1 MSTRL
6 KLSVAMLLVAAAT
19 LSGCSGPTRHG
30 TMPDG
35 PSLAAQPSGDLLVQA
50 WGQQLASYV
59 DRAGHGDPAALAQLP
74 MLRSAPG
81 LRPAQIVFRAND
93 LAASQPG
100 QDGFDLSGLLLG
112 RQQRDGQTWY
122 VFVVGA
128 VARDDGRPV
137 ALTDLRLMAL
147 SLQNG
152 QPVWRS
158 SAPDAQALRRYDEH
172 LGAQRV
178 LRFPAENDRFALQP
192 CAPAICVEE
201 ATSGARWRLD

>member
-1 MSTRL
+1 
-6 KLSVAMLLVAAAT
+6 MLLFAAAA
-19 LSGCSGPTRHG
+19 LIGCSGPTRRQALPEAAALPG
-30 TMPDG
+30 RPTGDA
-35 PSLAAQPSGDLLVQA
+35 LAEA
-50 WGQQLASYV
+50 WSRQLAHYV
-59 DRAGHGDPAALAQLP
+59 DSAGHGDPAALAQLP

-100 QDGFDLSGLLLG
+100 QNGFDLSGLLLG
-112 RQQRDGQTWY
+112 QQQRDGQTWY

-137 ALTDLRLMAL
+137 ALTDVRLMAM
-147 SLQNG
+147 SLQDG
-152 QPVWRS
+152 QAIWRS
-158 SAPDAQALRRYDEH
+158 SAPDAQALRRYDDGR
-172 LGAQRV
+172 GALRV

-201 ATSGARWRLD
+201 GHSGARWRLD